1 MSISF
6 LANEI
11 GVDPQESFH
20 LGLLSYLLLD
30 GSSSPMYKALI
41 DSNLGQEYSS
51 NVGYDS
57 HTKLSSFSFGL
68 QGIKDSDVELVE
80 RTIYNVLQDVLSNGF
95 ERDRIDAALHLLE
108 LNTKHQSSQFG
119 LALSHKVISSWVYE
133 GRPEDALNINKKV
146 ETFKEAFGQGGLFE
160 GLIKKYFID
169 NQQKV
174 TVVMSPDPQ
183 FNKQLM
189 QAENDLL
196 SQKVKHLTGGDK
208 AKLFERNQE
217 LLKLQEGKEDLT
229 CLPSLAL
236 EDLGR
241 SSNSFPFREF
251 ALQASPR
258 QFTRTTSTANE
269 ITFFN
274 CLLPITNLGNLK
286 LLPLVCE
293 SLTDLGVE
301 GKTLERFDQDIKMCS
316 GGLRS
321 SLFVGRQPFN
331 REAGPEVA
339 LSLGTHALDRNLPR
353 AMERLS
359 EAIARTDFSNHA
371 RLKTLIA
378 SSSSSMMNSI
388 ASSGHSY
395 AMKLA
400 ASGLNQK
407 NGIEEEVGG
416 LSQAFLM
423 SELAESEELQSLAS
437 KLKEMSEE
445 ILSTPPQSWR
455 MAVVCTNETDAT
467 HPAFA
472 KFASSIHRPGPS
484 STINTYNLRKEQSN
498 VLVTMPFSTNF
509 TAKVY
514 QFNPYNLK
522 GSAHLALLS
531 KIFRSRY
538 LHREI
543 REKGGAY
550 GGGANYSTLNGLFSF
565 YSYRDPN
572 PLNSLKCYE
581 ATLGWFEGYELSAQ
595 EVLEAQLSVIA
606 ALDAPVDVE
615 SEGMHVFLYGISDVD
630 RQLFRD
636 QVFAA
641 TKESLKQ
648 VAIDSFSQA
657 QSRSC
662 VIGEAGKEEELKDRL
677 LSTSGWAL
685 KAF

>member
-68 QGIKDSDVELVE
+68 QGVKDSDVELVE
-80 RTIYNVLQDVLSNGF
+80 RTMYEVLQDVLKNGF
-95 ERDRIDAALHLLE
+95 EKDRIEAALHLLE

-119 LALSHKVISSWVYE
+119 LALSHKIISSWVYE
-133 GRPEDALNINKKV
+133 GRPEDALDINKKV
-146 ETFKEAFGQGGLFE
+146 EAFKEAFSQGGLFE
-160 GLIKKYFID
+160 GLIKKYFIE

-189 QAENDLL
+189 QAESGLL
-196 SQKVKHLTGGDK
+196 SKKVAQLGSDDK
-208 AKLFERNQE
+208 ARLFETNKE

-241 SSNSFPFREF
+241 FSKTFPFREF
-251 ALQASPR
+251 ALQSSPR
-258 QFTRTTSTANE
+258 QFTRTTSTANG

-274 CLLPITNLGNLK
+274 CLLPISNLSNLK

-301 GKTLERFDQDIKMCS
+301 GKSLERFDQDIKMYS

-331 REAGPEVA
+331 HEAGPEVA

-353 AMERLS
+353 AMALLS
-359 EAIARTDFSNHA
+359 EAIAKTDFSNHA

-388 ASSGHSY
+388 ASAGHSY

-407 NGIEEEVGG
+407 NSIEEEVGG
-416 LSQAFLM
+416 LTQAFLM
-423 SELAESEELQSLAS
+423 SELAESGQLESLAS
-437 KLKEMSEE
+437 QLRGMSEE
-445 ILSTPPQSWR
+445 ILATPPQSWR
-455 MAVVCTNETDAT
+455 MAVVCTYETDAT
-467 HPAFA
+467 HPAFM

-484 STINTYNLRKEQSN
+484 STVSAYDLQNGQPN

-509 TAKVY
+509 TAKVC
-514 QFNPYNLK
+514 QFNPYDVK
-522 GSAHLALLS
+522 ASAHLALLS

-572 PLNSLKCYE
+572 PLNSLKCFDT
-581 ATLGWFEGYELSAQ
+581 TLGWFEGYQLSEQ
-595 EVLEAQLSVIA
+595 EVLEAQLSVIS
-606 ALDAPVDVE
+606 ALDGPVDVE
-615 SEGMHVFLYGISDVD
+615 SEGMHAFLYGISDVD

-648 VAIDSFSQA
+648 VAIDSFSA
-657 QSRSC
+657 VQSRSC

-677 LSTSGWAL
+677 LSTNGWAL
-685 KAF
+685 KTF